1 MTRCDLQTPASR
13 TAGDEGEIDE
23 ATDDSPF
30 DMGLPV
36 REVVAELTA
45 PATAGKALATSD
57 LIVVGLVDCLRFSR
71 DCLIRTFATFHP
83 DLVMVPFSTVNE
95 CVHANPGN
103 LDIVLY
109 YSHDDLSS
117 EPVTLQ
123 QIKMLREA
131 FPSVP
136 VVVLSD
142 ARSSLQARNIRNA
155 LNSGAQGFIPTLV
168 TEVPAAL
175 AAIRFVKDGGTF
187 APLNLLLTGRREQG
201 TARPDNSPAT
211 RLTPRQMVV
220 LSHLRQGKA
229 NKIIAFELGMTE
241 STVKVHIRNIMR
253 KMGATNRTQAVYNSQ
268 QLGNLPYL
276 GSLNE

>member
-1 MTRCDLQTPASR
+1 MTRCDLLTPASSI
-13 TAGDEGEIDE
+13 ASDEGEADGVTNE
-23 ATDDSPF
+23 GVLELTPQ
-30 DMGLPV
+30 V
-36 REVVAELTA
+36 REIGEHLMA
-45 PATAGKALATSD
+45 PPVTGKASAAGAPIL
-57 LIVVGLVDCLRFSR
+57 VGLIDCLRFSR
-71 DCLIRTFATFHP
+71 DCLIRAFGTFHP
-83 DLVMVPFSTVNE
+83 DLVMVPFSSVNE
-95 CVHANPGN
+95 CVQANPGN

-123 QIKMLREA
+123 QIKILREA
-131 FPSVP
+131 FPNVP

-201 TARPDNSPAT
+201 AARPDNSPAT
-211 RLTPRQMVV
+211 RLTPRQTVV

-229 NKIIAFELGMTE
+229 NKIIAYELGMTE

-276 GSLNE
+276 SSLNE